1 MNDVNENHKSNIS
14 IVEAIN
20 LLKEHALPV
29 SSEELPITECYG
41 KVLSEDLASKV
52 DHPSCDNSALD
63 GYACRAEDTLD
74 ASNENPIS
82 IKLVGDVP
90 AGSVFE
96 GEVGA
101 GEAVGIYTGAPVPKG
116 ADAIIAVEDT
126 EKIDDHT
133 VQFMRPARSADI
145 RYRAQDIKAGEV
157 YIKAGT
163 TLDSSAIGVA
173 ASMGYNTLKVA
184 KAPRIGILAT
194 GDEVIE
200 PGEPIRDG
208 QVYNSNTY
216 SVTGLIKEAGG
227 IPIILPRAIDDPEV
241 LRQTIREH
249 GGVDLLITSGG
260 VSMGNFDFVRDLLF
274 NEGTVHFWKV
284 AIRPGGPAIFGEWE
298 GIKLFGL
305 PGNPVSSMVVF
316 MLVARAWLDTSLGKT
331 DPLPYYERIH
341 ALAKTEFK
349 GAGFKEAFRRAVLSY
364 NTQTHN
370 YEVVTTGNQSSG
382 ILTSMLFGNSLVIV
396 PEYQNIEAGSWVEV
410 IKL

>member
-1 MNDVNENHKSNIS
+1 MNEDHKSNIS

-20 LLKEHALPV
+20 ILKEHALEV
-29 SSEELPITECYG
+29 TTEYLPLTKCYN
-41 KVLSEDLASKV
+41 KILSEDLASKV
-52 DHPSCDNSALD
+52 DHPSCNNSALD
-63 GYACRAEDTLD
+63 GYACKEADTLD
-74 ASNENPIS
+74 ASQDNPIEM
-82 IKLVGDVP
+82 KLIGDVP
-90 AGSVFE
+90 AGSTFE
-96 GEVGA
+96 GTVA
-101 GEAVGIYTGAPVPKG
+101 KGEAVSIYTGAPVPHS
-116 ADAIIAVEDT
+116 ADAIIAIEDT
-126 EKIDDHT
+126 EKTESGT
-133 VQFMRPARSADI
+133 VLFKRPARSADI

-163 TLDSSAIGVA
+163 LLDPAAIGVA
-173 ASMGYNTLKVA
+173 ASMGYDKLPVA

-200 PGEPIRDG
+200 PGQPIRDG

-216 SVTGLIKEAGG
+216 SVTGLIKEAGA
-227 IPIILPRAIDDPEV
+227 IPVILPRAIDDPDV

-249 GGVDLLITSGG
+249 GGIDLLITSGG
-260 VSMGNFDFVRDLLF
+260 VSMGNYDFVRDLLF

-316 MLVARAWLDTSLGKT
+316 MLVARAWVDVSMGRT
-331 DPLPYYERIH
+331 DALPYHQRTH

-364 NTQTHN
+364 NTQTQN

-396 PEYQNIEAGSWVEV
+396 PEYQNIEAGRWVEV